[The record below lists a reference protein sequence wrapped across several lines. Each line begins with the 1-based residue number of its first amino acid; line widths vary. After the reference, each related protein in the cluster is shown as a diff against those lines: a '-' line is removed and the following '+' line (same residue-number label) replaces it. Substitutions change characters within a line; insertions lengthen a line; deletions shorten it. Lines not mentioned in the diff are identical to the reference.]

1 MSRRGGFLVRIFGS
15 ELSSCLLL
23 VCIGA
28 LNTDNCRPS
37 QDYQDYCEAIIRPLQ
52 IHQWWREQQWWWTPT
67 NWVWKENFLEKKCS
81 PEEKK
86 EITFLPS
93 ATITQSRVPC
103 VGRPTLAGRQQVIS
117 CLRRNKY
124 AQVALSCRI
133 IFRLP
138 ILIFLCHI
146 SPKKEKSWS

>member
-1 MSRRGGFLVRIFGS
+1 MDLNWALAYYWCALG
-15 ELSSCLLL
+15 LSILTI
-23 VCIGA
+23 VGQA
-28 LNTDNCRPS
+28 R
-37 QDYQDYCEAIIRPLQ
+37 IIRIIARQLSDLFKYTNDGENSNDDELQ
-52 IHQWWREQQWWWTPT
+52 LIEFEKKTFSRSS
-67 NWVWKENFLEKKCS
+67 VLEKI
-81 PEEKK
+81 

-133 IFRLP
+133 I
-138 ILIFLCHI
+138 
-146 SPKKEKSWS
+146 